1 MAKPKTN
8 RATRLGSPSKARCPF
23 GVVVQRL
30 QKIISFIAF
39 VCATALMWSDRAIKW
54 WTNIVNFFLR
64 VNHDATTSV
73 MNNRPTGDADLHAV
87 IWGAC
92 AVLVVIAWRTHR
104 KRLVALALL
113 ATWTIFVEIAQPW
126 FTDLRAR
133 QASDLIGNVVGIG
146 IVVAVIQLA
155 HMRKSAA
162 K

>member
-1 MAKPKTN
+1 
-8 RATRLGSPSKARCPF
+8 
-23 GVVVQRL
+23 VQRL
-30 QKIISFIAF
+30 QKIVSFIVI

-54 WTNIVNFFLR
+54 WIDIVNFFLR
-64 VNHDATTSV
+64 VNYDATTSV

-87 IWGAC
+87 IWGVC
-92 AVLVVIAWRTHR
+92 AVLVVIAWTTHR
-104 KRLVALALL
+104 KRFVALALL
-113 ATWTIFVEIAQPW
+113 AIWTIFVEITQPW

-133 QASDLIGNVVGIG
+133 QSSDLIGNVVGIG

>member
-1 MAKPKTN
+1 M
-8 RATRLGSPSKARCPF
+8 GSPSKARCPF

-30 QKIISFIAF
+30 QKIISFIAI
-39 VCATALMWSDRAIKW
+39 VCATALMWSDTAIKW

-73 MNNRPTGDADLHAV
+73 MNNRPSGDADLHAV
-87 IWGAC
+87 MWGAC
-92 AVLVVIAWRTHR
+92 AVLVVIAWTMHR

-146 IVVAVIQLA
+146 IVVVALQLT
-155 HMRKSAA
+155 HMRKSIT

>member
-1 MAKPKTN
+1 
-8 RATRLGSPSKARCPF
+8 
-23 GVVVQRL
+23 VQRL
-30 QKIISFIAF
+30 QKIVSFVAI
-39 VCATALMWSDRAIKW
+39 VCATALMWSDTAIKW

-92 AVLVVIAWRTHR
+92 AVLVVITWTTHR

-146 IVVAVIQLA
+146 IVVAVMQLV
-155 HMRKSAA
+155 HMRKSVA

>member
-1 MAKPKTN
+1 
-8 RATRLGSPSKARCPF
+8 
-23 GVVVQRL
+23 VQRL
-30 QKIISFIAF
+30 QKIVSCIAI
-39 VCATALMWSDRAIKW
+39 VCATALMWSDTAIKW

-92 AVLVVIAWRTHR
+92 AVLVVIAWTTHR

-113 ATWTIFVEIAQPW
+113 ATWTMFVEIAQPW

-146 IVVAVIQLA
+146 IVVAVIQLV
-155 HMRKSAA
+155 HTRKSVA

>member
-1 MAKPKTN
+1 
-8 RATRLGSPSKARCPF
+8 
-23 GVVVQRL
+23 
-30 QKIISFIAF
+30 
-39 VCATALMWSDRAIKW
+39 MWSDRAIKW

-92 AVLVVIAWRTHR
+92 AVLVAIAWTMHR
-104 KRLVALALL
+104 KRLVVLALL

-146 IVVAVIQLA
+146 IVVAVLQLA
-155 HMRKSAA
+155 HMRKSVA

>member
-1 MAKPKTN
+1 
-8 RATRLGSPSKARCPF
+8 
-23 GVVVQRL
+23 VQRL
-30 QKIISFIAF
+30 QKIISFIAI
-39 VCATALMWSDRAIKW
+39 VCATALMWSDTAIKW

-73 MNNRPTGDADLHAV
+73 MNNRPSGDADLHAV
-87 IWGAC
+87 MWGAC
-92 AVLVVIAWRTHR
+92 AVLVVIAWTMHR

-146 IVVAVIQLA
+146 IVVAVLQLA
-155 HMRKSAA
+155 HMQKSVA

>member
-1 MAKPKTN
+1 
-8 RATRLGSPSKARCPF
+8 
-23 GVVVQRL
+23 VQRL
-30 QKIISFIAF
+30 QKIVSGIAI
-39 VCATALMWSDRAIKW
+39 VCATALMWSDRAINW

-64 VNHDATTSV
+64 INHDATTSV

-92 AVLVVIAWRTHR
+92 AVLVVVAWTMHR

-113 ATWTIFVEIAQPW
+113 AAWTIFVEIAQPW

-146 IVVAVIQLA
+146 IVVAVLQLA
-155 HMRKSAA
+155 HMRKSVA

>member
-1 MAKPKTN
+1 
-8 RATRLGSPSKARCPF
+8 
-23 GVVVQRL
+23 VQRL
-30 QKIISFIAF
+30 QKIISFTAI
-39 VCATALMWSDRAIKW
+39 VCATALMWSDTAIKW

-73 MNNRPTGDADLHAV
+73 MNNRPSGDADLHAV

-92 AVLVVIAWRTHR
+92 AVLVVIAWTMHR

-146 IVVAVIQLA
+146 IVVAVLQLA
-155 HMRKSAA
+155 HMQKSVA

>member
-1 MAKPKTN
+1 
-8 RATRLGSPSKARCPF
+8 
-23 GVVVQRL
+23 VHRL
-30 QKIISFIAF
+30 QKIISFIAI
-39 VCATALMWSDRAIKW
+39 VCATALMWSDTSIKW

-92 AVLVVIAWRTHR
+92 AVLVVIPWTTHR

-113 ATWTIFVEIAQPW
+113 TTWTILVEITQPW
-126 FTDLRAR
+126 FTDFRAR

-146 IVVAVIQLA
+146 IVVAVLQLA
-155 HMRKSAA
+155 HMRKSVA

>member
-1 MAKPKTN
+1 
-8 RATRLGSPSKARCPF
+8 
-23 GVVVQRL
+23 VQRL
-30 QKIISFIAF
+30 QKIVSGIAI
-39 VCATALMWSDRAIKW
+39 VCATALMWSDTAIKW

-64 VNHDATTSV
+64 INHDATTSV

-92 AVLVVIAWRTHR
+92 AVLVVIAWTMHR
-104 KRLVALALL
+104 KRLVALGLL
-113 ATWTIFVEIAQPW
+113 AAWTMFVEIAQPW

-146 IVVAVIQLA
+146 IVVAVLQLV
-155 HMRKSAA
+155 HMQKSVA

>member
-1 MAKPKTN
+1 VH
-8 RATRLGSPSKARCPF
+8 RLR
-23 GVVVQRL
+23 
-30 QKIISFIAF
+30 KIISFIAII
-39 VCATALMWSDRAIKW
+39 CATALMWSDTAIKW

-92 AVLVVIAWRTHR
+92 AVLVVIAFTTHR
-104 KRLVALALL
+104 GRLL
-113 ATWTIFVEIAQPW
+113 AVLTLAFWTLFVEIAQPW

-133 QASDLIGNVVGIG
+133 QSSDLIGNVVGIG
-146 IVVAVIQLA
+146 IVVAVVQLA
-155 HMRKSAA
+155 HVRKSLT

>member
-1 MAKPKTN
+1 MH
-8 RATRLGSPSKARCPF
+8 
-23 GVVVQRL
+23 RL
-30 QKIISFIAF
+30 QKITSFIAII
-39 VCATALMWSDRAIKW
+39 CATALMWSDTAIKW

-92 AVLVVIAWRTHR
+92 AVLVVIAWTTHR
-104 KRLVALALL
+104 KRLVALVLL
-113 ATWTIFVEIAQPW
+113 ATWTILVEIAQPW

-133 QASDLIGNVVGIG
+133 QASDLLGNVVGIG
-146 IVVAVIQLA
+146 IVVAVLQFA
-155 HMRKSAA
+155 HIRKSVA